1 MKKITKTVA
10 NLVSRT
16 SRTSQEIFVF
26 FIKICVGQLG
36 KG

>member
-16 SRTSQEIFVF
+16 SITSQEIFVLC
-26 FIKICVGQLG
+26 IKICVGNFG